1 VPIDLGAI
9 RNWVQQTE
17 DTDKW
22 GAGNKH
28 QKDGINGGMNGQVD
42 ALQES
47 SLNDEGK
54 TLLLSVFVDT
64 AFAIPDD
71 SV

>member
-1 VPIDLGAI
+1 
-9 RNWVQQTE
+9 
-17 DTDKW
+17 
-22 GAGNKH
+22 
-28 QKDGINGGMNGQVD
+28 MNGQVD